1 MSTKAAPKKTP
12 SKKTA
17 TTAAKPDAKPAKAT
31 SSKAEAAPIPRGTTP
46 FNLRRILVPTDFSE
60 LSKKAL
66 AYAIPF
72 AAQFG
77 ATIHLAHVVQF
88 AYLGTEAGIVEFP
101 VPEKEMRAA
110 SVKRLETWSKTL
122 VPANIPVERHVLVGQ
137 PVWEIVDLIK
147 RANID
152 LAIIS
157 THGYTGLKHV
167 LLGSVAENIVRHADC
182 PVLTVHLEEHDF
194 VKVKL

>member
-1 MSTKAAPKKTP
+1 MSTKPTAKKPAAKPAAKTAKAAAPKGTP
-12 SKKTA
+12 K
-17 TTAAKPDAKPAKAT
+17 
-31 SSKAEAAPIPRGTTP
+31 AAPSRASTP

-72 AAQFG
+72 ATQFG

-110 SVKRLETWSKTL
+110 SVKRLQTWAKTL
-122 VPANIPVERHVLVGQ
+122 VPPGLAVEQHVLVGQ

-147 RANID
+147 RSNID

-182 PVLTVHLEEHDF
+182 PVLTVRLEEHDF
-194 VKVKL
+194 VKV

>member
-1 MSTKAAPKKTP
+1 MSTKPTAKKPASAKSAVKPANPAAKAAPK
-12 SKKTA
+12 
-17 TTAAKPDAKPAKAT
+17 
-31 SSKAEAAPIPRGTTP
+31 AAPSRGSTP

-72 AAQFG
+72 ATQFG

-110 SVKRLETWSKTL
+110 SVKRLETWAKTL
-122 VPANIPVERHVLVGQ
+122 VPAGIPVERHVLVGQ

-147 RANID
+147 SSNID

-194 VKVKL
+194 VKV